1 MSLVKD
7 FVLYNPLE
15 LLLSGSASPTRGK
28 SLTCREDSPN
38 LAVYDRGSETLRRK
52 VADGKSKT
60 CGASAW
66 QSQFAGSATR
76 QRKAKSN
83 QLHIRFPGLHPKLL
97 SPFRVRV
104 LLPPAGRRPEH
115 QSSCKYYR

>member
-38 LAVYDRGSETLRRK
+38 LAVYDRGSETPEKKGQLRQVGDLPRIR
-52 VADGKSKT
+52 VAKPLSRTPKSPT
-60 CGASAW
+60 NFS
-66 QSQFAGSATR
+66 F
-76 QRKAKSN
+76 
-83 QLHIRFPGLHPKLL
+83 
-97 SPFRVRV
+97 V
-104 LLPPAGRRPEH
+104 EH
-115 QSSCKYYR
+115 QRLTNDPIEITTTTN